1 MAKPSFS
8 PTDTVAPAEGGEA
21 QAEEPQVQALSQ
33 PTPQAKRPVESTI
46 VYVDA
51 STGLPVDPA
60 TAAEPKPE
68 PKRQASEP
76 KAQAQQPANGAA
88 EPSEKQE
95 RTFTQAEVDALI
107 KDRLDRQRRRY
118 DQIGKEGDADEAKA
132 EAAVSAQM
140 ATLQAQI
147 DALSQQSKRAAVQ
160 AAVAV
165 EAQRQGID
173 AGLASKLI
181 DIGAIE
187 MGETGAP
194 KADSL
199 KKALESLL
207 TEHPNLRIMPGLT
220 APNTAR
226 GQQAQRTDAD
236 RYQEYFAGGGGSF
249 WQGGGVVSNS

>member
-1 MAKPSFS
+1 MAKPSSS
-8 PTDTVAPAEGGEA
+8 PTDTEAPVEGVDVLAEESQA
-21 QAEEPQVQALSQ
+21 QAFSQ
-33 PTPQAKRPVESTI
+33 PTPQPKRPTEST
-46 VYVDA
+46 VTYVDA
-51 STGLPVDPA
+51 RTGLPVAPA
-60 TAAEPKPE
+60 TAAEEKPE
-68 PKRQASEP
+68 PKQQASEP
-76 KAQAQQPANGAA
+76 PAQQPANGKTN
-88 EPSEKQE
+88 SQQE
-95 RTFTQAEVDALI
+95 RIFTQAEVEALI

-118 DQIGKEGDADEAKA
+118 EQLGKEDDAEEAKA
-132 EAAVSAQM
+132 EASVSAQM
-140 ATLQAQI
+140 TALRAQI

-187 MGETGAP
+187 MADTGAP
-194 KADSL
+194 KAESL

-207 TEHPNLRIMPGLT
+207 AEHPNLRIMPGLT

>member
-1 MAKPSFS
+1 MAKPSSS
-8 PTDTVAPAEGGEA
+8 PTDTEAPVEGAEGL
-21 QAEEPQVQALSQ
+21 AEEPQAQALSQ
-33 PTPQAKRPVESTI
+33 PTPQPRRPVEST
-46 VYVDA
+46 VAYVDA
-51 STGLPVDPA
+51 KTGLPVEPA
-60 TAAEPKPE
+60 TAAEQKPE
-68 PKRQASEP
+68 LKRQASEP
-76 KAQAQQPANGAA
+76 QAQQPNGKAEAA
-88 EPSEKQE
+88 SQPE
-95 RTFTQAEVDALI
+95 RTFTQAEVEAI
-107 KDRLDRQRRRY
+107 VKDRLDRQRRRY
-118 DQIGKEGDADEAKA
+118 DQIGKEGDAE
-132 EAAVSAQM
+132 EAATSAQM
-140 ATLQAQI
+140 AALQAQI
-147 DALSQQSKRAAVQ
+147 DTLSQQSKRAAVQ

-187 MGETGAP
+187 MADTGAP
-194 KADSL
+194 KPESL

-207 TEHPNLRIMPGLT
+207 AEHPNLRIMPGLT